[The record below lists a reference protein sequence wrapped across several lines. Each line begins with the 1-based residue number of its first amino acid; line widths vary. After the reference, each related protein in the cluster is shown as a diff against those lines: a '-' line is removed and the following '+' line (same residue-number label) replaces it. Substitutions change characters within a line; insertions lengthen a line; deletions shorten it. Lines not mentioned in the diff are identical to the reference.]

1 MDRNLYMAKILV
13 AMSGGVDSTVTAY
26 RLKNRGDE
34 IEGVYMRLHADNLAH
49 DENIRKVKKV
59 ADYLGIKYHVL
70 DLQEKFNDF
79 VYNPFVSTYKNGLTP
94 NPCVLCNRNIKL
106 GALLDFAKE
115 LGMDKLAT
123 GHYIQIQDGLL
134 TEAVDDTKDQ
144 SYFLANVKKESL
156 QFVEFPLGGMF
167 KKDVKEFASTIEVL
181 KEFSTQ
187 KESSEICFVP
197 DTYTQILEKH
207 MDIDKPGNVL
217 NTKGEVVGEHKGY
230 MHYTIGKRKGFTVNG
245 AHEPHYVVAIN
256 AKTNE
261 IVVGLKEDLNV
272 SEFTIKDINMFIE
285 DQNFDCAVKIRY
297 RSPKTQCS
305 VHIEGTNATV
315 KLYDDVQGLA
325 AGQMAVFYRDN
336 QVVGGGW
343 IEG

>member
-1 MDRNLYMAKILV
+1 MAKILV

-49 DENIRKVKKV
+49 EENIRKVKKV

-305 VHIEGTNATV
+305 VHIKGTNATV

-325 AGQMAVFYRDN
+325 AGQMAVFYRDT

>member
-272 SEFTIKDINMFIE
+272 SEFKIKDINMFIE